1 MRQPVSSSKRPKA
14 RAGSGD
20 EVERRKAEHLRLAAS
35 QDVSSR
41 TGPGWADVQLVH
53 QALPVADLSAIDLR
67 LEFVGHHLQAPLTIA
82 AMTGGHQAA
91 SKVNG
96 ILAGA
101 AQRHGLA
108 IGLGSQRAALRNP
121 ALVPTYSVARE
132 MAPTAFLIANIGA
145 PQLVPQAGEAPLTRR
160 QLSEAV
166 AMVGADAIAIHLNFL
181 EETVQ
186 PEGDRQVA
194 GLRDALRAAVASLP
208 VPAIAKE
215 TGAGLSR
222 TTALELRRMG
232 FRALD
237 VGGVGGTS
245 FAAVEAKRAQARGD
259 LRGASLGK
267 VYRDWGI
274 PTAVSIVG
282 ARAAGL
288 PIIAT
293 GGVRTGLDAAK
304 AIALGASLVG
314 VARPLLSAALEGEA
328 AVDAWITQFLE
339 ELRVAIFLSGGR
351 CLDDLRSAPRV
362 ILGDTRRWIDDLGY
376 GLQNDTPQFALDT
389 SDTRDSALSTP
400 RRGETAG
407 VPPI

>member
-1 MRQPVSSSKRPKA
+1 
-14 RAGSGD
+14 
-20 EVERRKAEHLRLAAS
+20 
-35 QDVSSR
+35 
-41 TGPGWADVQLVH
+41 
-53 QALPVADLSAIDLR
+53 
-67 LEFVGHHLQAPLTIA
+67 
-82 AMTGGHQAA
+82 
-91 SKVNG
+91 
-96 ILAGA
+96 
-101 AQRHGLA
+101 
-108 IGLGSQRAALRNP
+108 
-121 ALVPTYSVARE
+121 
-132 MAPTAFLIANIGA
+132 
-145 PQLVPQAGEAPLTRR
+145 
-160 QLSEAV
+160 
-166 AMVGADAIAIHLNFL
+166 MVGADAIAIHLNFL